1 MLANISA
8 KRLLSTLS
16 FSNNRE
22 SHSVMLCEDVSA
34 CVADVLRLKAVSA
47 GVVLIQ
53 GDVTGRYLAM
63 DQNGHLYGSVRFSF
77 LHF

>member
-1 MLANISA
+1 ML
-8 KRLLSTLS
+8 R
-16 FSNNRE
+16 
-22 SHSVMLCEDVSA
+22 HVSA

-47 GVVLIQ
+47 GVVVIQ

-63 DQNGHLYGSVRFSF
+63 DQNGHLYGSVSCCFFF